1 MLLASA
7 SMDAKPEP
15 PNRSR
20 NEREDEK
27 PRPSALS
34 AYLPFA
40 LGILGAILF
49 LWLIVAIIVSVT
61 SIPHSWYLS
70 R

>member
-1 MLLASA
+1 
-7 SMDAKPEP
+7 MDASLNRRIAPETSEKMK
-15 PNRSR
+15 NRGQVR
-20 NEREDEK
+20 W
-27 PRPSALS
+27 S